1 MVASGRDRRGST
13 RLAAMRVAACLLGW
27 TVLLPG
33 GVATACAQPIALAAY
48 LAVRGPA
55 ADLVFH
61 YGSAPSQVVELFRP
75 AGRGPFPVA
84 ILIHG
89 GCWQSRYGGL
99 PQFRAIGARLAARGI
114 AAWNVEYRR
123 LDEPGGGYPG
133 TYQDVGTAIDWL
145 ASRAAALRL
154 DTRRVV
160 AVGHS
165 AGAQLALWAAA
176 RARLPPA
183 SVLSVAHAL
192 AIPDVVSLGGLPDL
206 EHDAQAIRQA
216 CGVDVAALT
225 GLPDDNRPD
234 VFLDTSA
241 ASMLPNGTSVIAITG
256 ELDAVAPPRAG
267 GSICRS
273 GASRRRPGPC
283 RGGARCRSL
292 GRSRA
297 RLPGLADSRGHDPR
311 SPAPAGALAPSQA
324 RAAVDLAPLFFA
336 TAPPFE
342 AMFPYPDKLSKPLHQ
357 MEGGCRMTS
366 V

>member
-1 MVASGRDRRGST
+1 MVASGRDRRGLT

-33 GVATACAQPIALAAY
+33 TVATTCAQPIALAAY

-99 PQFRAIGARLAARGI
+99 PQFRAIGARLAAQGI

-176 RARLPPA
+176 RARLPRA

-225 GLPDDNRPD
+225 GLPNDNRPD
-234 VFLDTSA
+234 VFSDTSA
-241 ASMLPNGTSVIAITG
+241 ASMLPNDTSVIAITG
-256 ELDAVAPPRAG
+256 ELDAVAPPSWRLDTSSGCEPPATRPAPWWCRMPATWTKPC
-267 GSICRS
+267 SIPRS
-273 GASRRRPGPC
+273 GRFSR
-283 RGGARCRSL
+283 
-292 GRSRA
+292 
-297 RLPGLADSRGHDPR
+297 PR
-311 SPAPAGALAPSQA
+311 SAKSCTCLRANAKPGTRGRRLGPAFFRDGLPIRGD
-324 RAAVDLAPLFFA
+324 VPL
-336 TAPPFE
+336 
-342 AMFPYPDKLSKPLHQ
+342 S
-357 MEGGCRMTS
+357 
-366 V
+366 

>member
-33 GVATACAQPIALAAY
+33 RVATACAQPIALAAY

-256 ELDAVAPPRAG
+256 ELDAVAPPELAARYVDRVRVAG
-267 GSICRS
+267 
-273 GASRRRPGPC
+273 
-283 RGGARCRSL
+283 
-292 GRSRA
+292 
-297 RLPGLADSRGHDPR
+297 DP
-311 SPAPAGALAPSQA
+311 A
-324 RAAVDLAPLFFA
+324 RAVVVPDAGHLDEAVLDSPVWPILEA
-336 TAPPFE
+336 TIRE
-342 AMFPYPDKLSKPLHQ
+342 VLHLPA
-357 MEGGCRMTS
+357 R
-366 V
+366 